1 MYGFRMRRHETQKY
15 RQAVYRD
22 RSRRL
27 FFSVCQIMDRKK
39 LRRVAVA
46 KEISFSDN
54 RSGQQIRHH
63 RVYTRIAFP

>member
-1 MYGFRMRRHETQKY
+1 MGLECVDMRRRNIG
-15 RQAVYRD
+15 RQFIGIEADDY
-22 RSRRL
+22 
-27 FFSVCQIMDRKK
+27 FFPVCQITDRKR